1 MHAAV
6 DRYTRA
12 EHSQSKQ
19 TIQQLL
25 SELMLLRDAMSRS
38 QGSNTAGGR
47 SGTCGNN
54 PPGIAVNGSGNS
66 SRGGGGTDGGAGS
79 PTASSLT
86 SSKQMSKG
94 KLVSELQQLQVR
106 YAEEAARRKEA
117 EAEKVGTE
125 CCGLGSEVSGWELHH
140 GAVGCHRCWDC
151 DALWVLCTA
160 ASSWLAQLWWSPA
173 VPKLATSAAGSM
185 LVAIWPTA
193 VVARGILGKCSAENV
208 AAFSVM
214 ADTNLHHV
222 YPTDKRAVLCCAVLC
237 CAVLCCAVL
246 CCAVL
251 CCRSVLRSARR

>member
-1 MHAAV
+1 MQMNVFCHAGSLFDTTHLVWLRQAWSSVGRVLWRSVSFETADRHNRGSLLLAQQPYATMRWISSVKASSSTCIVPTAVHAVV

-25 SELMLLRDAMSRS
+25 RELMLLRDAMSRS

-54 PPGIAVNGSGNS
+54 PPGIAVNGSSSS
-66 SRGGGGTDGGAGS
+66 SRGGAGTDGGAGS

-94 KLVSELQQLQVR
+94 KLVSELQQLQAR

-125 CCGLGSEVSGWELHH
+125 GCGL
-140 GAVGCHRCWDC
+140 A
-151 DALWVLCTA
+151 
-160 ASSWLAQLWWSPA
+160 
-173 VPKLATSAAGSM
+173 
-185 LVAIWPTA
+185 
-193 VVARGILGKCSAENV
+193 
-208 AAFSVM
+208 SVM
-214 ADTNLHHV
+214 WG
-222 YPTDKRAVLCCAVLC
+222 
-237 CAVLCCAVL
+237 
-246 CCAVL
+246 
-251 CCRSVLRSARR
+251 